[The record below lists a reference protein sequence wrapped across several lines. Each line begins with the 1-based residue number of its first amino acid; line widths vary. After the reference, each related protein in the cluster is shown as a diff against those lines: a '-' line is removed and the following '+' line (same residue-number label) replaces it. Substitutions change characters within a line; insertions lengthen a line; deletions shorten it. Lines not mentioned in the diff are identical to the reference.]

1 MLLNINNNS
10 DFFEKIK
17 EIENIFKEGT
27 KEALQILFSDDIKFI
42 NPLFLILLL
51 NAHSKYP
58 KFALAINITYLAEY
72 KQIWVHRFLIQ
83 FFDYLYI
90 ETNSTKVREFYEI
103 SDDAIVKSAKERIA
117 AGKKGILYYYSVNI
131 YKNIKR
137 LALDDERKYGMLP
150 ILSITHIAQKELL
163 GFTEYEQ
170 DERINIYNKL
180 AQDENQE
187 NLKDVLKRFLQ
198 KLHTEG
204 KKDVFYIDS
213 LSMIIFELVDN
224 IKRHTKDENDN
235 PANGYI
241 SFHQDTSKDTNPY
254 ELLITDDFEE
264 GFLSKYKK
272 VLEYELKRLEG
283 DFKLLGKKVDEEI
296 KKSYIDDI
304 ELLKD
309 DNEKSDKD
317 ILEKLF
323 DIKKTFGV
331 HQISRFSMHFGIP
344 SLMKLL
350 RKLNGELS
358 VYLHRNGRYYKI
370 EFKNNTT
377 TVEPFKNGIDG
388 TYYHIKFPEYKKLDA
403 EDDINPVKLVLKNA
417 NYQEIFEQKEKLQEQ
432 VKSFCYV
439 PYSDLID
446 TEDTTEK
453 KNIVLSYKD
462 FLQEKS
468 KDSTISDFIRNI
480 YRYINLHSSVDIL
493 ITDFP
498 INEKKIYLHTL
509 VDILY
514 YNESKENSINIVF
527 LDDISV
533 SSVFIGGKNKKE
545 FCYLNRVLSKNY
557 NQKKDYF
564 FKEYCAEI
572 EDGDNSIFSSSKL
585 FTELE
590 VKSDKKNFFLPFE
603 IFNIDG
609 KDILSDMIKNN
620 LEKNKVKMHVDTSQN
635 FHINYFYKFKNIF
648 EDSNWA
654 SRIAFRLA
662 QKMPTDDFKII
673 GTDKYANAVIAS
685 MYSIMG
691 KNNKFFIINNFQENS
706 LKALKKYIS
715 EGSHFVVYSP
725 VVFSGK
731 KIQENIIDEYFKNL
745 TYSWESTIKI
755 NINNADIKN
764 FSAMLEK
771 NLNSIDY
778 EDTSSECEICK
789 STEERALYKI
799 SKDNPFTIDKFSLE
813 NYKPKKIE
821 NYCKKNSVIAK
832 FFGAVHFGHTTRGN
846 NHYAYYTKTID
857 FFERN
862 YENITNFLK
871 SITIDENK
879 NNIIFAP
886 IHNTNSRFISLVNQ
900 IVFDNNAAIYHF
912 DKSNTEQNF
921 YDLEYISIDTKE
933 TNIYFV
939 DDEVSSARTLKFF
952 ESLLKSIDE
961 NLNFHSIIIMI
972 DRTSPQDEKTIER
985 LSKKRE
991 IFTKLEIKPIKT
1003 DFDDCFLCQ
1012 RREEYLDMFDSSVL
1026 DMTRFQIA
1034 KRVVKL
1040 KSQSY
1045 DDIDYPIECDN
1056 FETNLKTFIKMHA
1069 VDFVHE
1075 NFNKLKPDGDE
1086 TKSNLFKVYEIIEN
1100 DFKEHIN
1107 KLLEVNLE
1115 GTGIIE
1121 KEYFRTICDYES
1133 EIALLKSI
1141 AFPKIVYFRLVREIA
1156 TVVII
1161 QKIKDIVNGESQKYI
1176 DKTNDYSKFEIIS
1189 ILSSNER
1196 SEIESDIVKNE
1207 FDEYKDFIQKFK
1219 NKNGVDYLNFL
1230 YRTAGYLNITQI
1242 LDDSN
1247 IRFFYHVTKKLK
1259 EDKVKFDDSHHLLHT
1274 YPFAV
1279 KMIISNPD
1287 NKDRYRYFKK
1297 NIKQFKTDNLI
1308 NFEKPEYSMI
1318 HALLLES
1325 GKDIKKEFK
1334 DKISNWTTEN
1344 INEKLFKLSEL
1355 IEKYAENKI
1364 KVENIYI
1371 NENINIE
1378 YSGGYEDYL
1387 KYSKL
1392 IDVKN
1397 NFNELSRD
1405 DKDIYM
1411 LYQGALRSSGEFED
1425 LGYTKKNYKKI
1436 DNTWSNMPL
1445 DKDTKYFAI
1454 KLVDIDKE
1462 KLKTISDIE
1471 NIKRNNPIWFKPIGC
1486 IVISLS
1492 FDGSYV
1498 DHLTFSEF
1506 VLSLQNE
1513 IVEFFKIEF
1522 KHQSISQMIQLKNHD
1537 ELLKSL
1543 NNISH
1548 TYGKYIEIDKKID
1561 KLKKHGKSDNDILE
1575 MVKIFSNGLKYIF
1588 ETGTLEPPIDKPI
1601 KNDIGKRLNN
1611 GKSFF
1616 LFLKNFLEV
1625 VPFFIYDNDNNSIED
1640 REKIKYRI
1648 TIDNLNNF
1656 YSYIDENTHDLYMII
1671 FELIFNGINQN
1682 RGSSVEFKIIIDN
1695 AIFIANN
1702 GKPIEKKDLNTIFDD
1717 GHSTNKRGLGIGL
1730 FRIKNY
1736 LKSLDILIDARGT
1749 HDMLDTSF
1757 FKVVF
1762 QIYNK

>member
-1 MLLNINNNS
+1 
-10 DFFEKIK
+10 
-17 EIENIFKEGT
+17 
-27 KEALQILFSDDIKFI
+27 
-42 NPLFLILLL
+42 
-51 NAHSKYP
+51 
-58 KFALAINITYLAEY
+58 
-72 KQIWVHRFLIQ
+72 
-83 FFDYLYI
+83 
-90 ETNSTKVREFYEI
+90 
-103 SDDAIVKSAKERIA
+103 
-117 AGKKGILYYYSVNI
+117 
-131 YKNIKR
+131 
-137 LALDDERKYGMLP
+137 
-150 ILSITHIAQKELL
+150 
-163 GFTEYEQ
+163 
-170 DERINIYNKL
+170 
-180 AQDENQE
+180 
-187 NLKDVLKRFLQ
+187 
-198 KLHTEG
+198 
-204 KKDVFYIDS
+204 
-213 LSMIIFELVDN
+213 
-224 IKRHTKDENDN
+224 
-235 PANGYI
+235 
-241 SFHQDTSKDTNPY
+241 
-254 ELLITDDFEE
+254 
-264 GFLSKYKK
+264 
-272 VLEYELKRLEG
+272 
-283 DFKLLGKKVDEEI
+283 
-296 KKSYIDDI
+296 
-304 ELLKD
+304 
-309 DNEKSDKD
+309 
-317 ILEKLF
+317 
-323 DIKKTFGV
+323 
-331 HQISRFSMHFGIP
+331 
-344 SLMKLL
+344 
-350 RKLNGELS
+350 
-358 VYLHRNGRYYKI
+358 
-370 EFKNNTT
+370 
-377 TVEPFKNGIDG
+377 
-388 TYYHIKFPEYKKLDA
+388 
-403 EDDINPVKLVLKNA
+403 
-417 NYQEIFEQKEKLQEQ
+417 
-432 VKSFCYV
+432 
-439 PYSDLID
+439 
-446 TEDTTEK
+446 
-453 KNIVLSYKD
+453 
-462 FLQEKS
+462 
-468 KDSTISDFIRNI
+468 
-480 YRYINLHSSVDIL
+480 
-493 ITDFP
+493 
-498 INEKKIYLHTL
+498 
-509 VDILY
+509 
-514 YNESKENSINIVF
+514 
-527 LDDISV
+527 
-533 SSVFIGGKNKKE
+533 
-545 FCYLNRVLSKNY
+545 
-557 NQKKDYF
+557 
-564 FKEYCAEI
+564 
-572 EDGDNSIFSSSKL
+572 
-585 FTELE
+585 
-590 VKSDKKNFFLPFE
+590 
-603 IFNIDG
+603 
-609 KDILSDMIKNN
+609 MIKNN

-921 YDLEYISIDTKE
+921 YDLEYISMDTKE

-939 DDEVSSARTLKFF
+939 DDEVSSAGTLKYF

-985 LSKKRE
+985 LFKKRE

-1040 KSQSY
+1040 KSQTY
-1045 DDIDYPIECDN
+1045 DDIDYPIKQDD
-1056 FETNLKTFIKMHA
+1056 FEANLKTFIKMHA
-1069 VDFVHE
+1069 VDFAHE
-1075 NFNKLKPDGDE
+1075 KFDEFKLDGDE
-1086 TKSNLFKVYEIIEN
+1086 TRRSLLKVYEKIEYK
-1100 DFKEHIN
+1100 FKQYIW
-1107 KLLEVNLE
+1107 KLIEVNLE
-1115 GTGIIE
+1115 GTSIIE

-1189 ILSSNER
+1189 ILSFNEI
-1196 SEIESDIVKNE
+1196 SELKSDIVKNE
-1207 FDEYKDFIQKFK
+1207 FDEYKDFLQKFK
-1219 NKNGVDYLNFL
+1219 NKNGIDYLNFL

-1247 IRFFYHVTKKLK
+1247 IRFFYRVTKKLK
-1259 EDKVKFDDSHHLLHT
+1259 EDKAKFGDSHHLLHT

-1279 KMIISNPD
+1279 KMIISNSD
-1287 NKDRYRYFKK
+1287 NEDRYRYFKK
-1297 NIKQFKTDNLI
+1297 NIDKFKTDNLI

-1318 HALLLES
+1318 HALLLEREM
-1325 GKDIKKEFK
+1325 DVKKEFRA
-1334 DKISNWTTEN
+1334 KINNWKTEN
-1344 INEKLFKLSEL
+1344 INEKVSKLSEL
-1355 IEKYAENKI
+1355 IGKYTEYKVKVENRIEVKNKI

-1425 LGYTKKNYKKI
+1425 LKYTEKNYKKI
-1436 DNTWSNMPL
+1436 DNTWSNML
-1445 DKDTKYFAI
+1445 FGKDKKYFAI

-1462 KLKTISDIE
+1462 KLRSILDIE
-1471 NIKRNNPIWFKPIGC
+1471 NVKRNKPMWFKPLGC
-1486 IVISLS
+1486 IVVS

-1498 DHLTFSEF
+1498 DHLIFSEL

-1513 IVEFFKIEF
+1513 VVEFFKTEF
-1522 KHQSISQMIQLKNHD
+1522 KHQSLSQMIEARNEKENY
-1537 ELLKSL
+1537 EILLEKVRR
-1543 NNISH
+1543 ISH
-1548 TYGKYIEIDKKID
+1548 SYKDYISIDKQIHKLIEDKYDKEKIISKVID
-1561 KLKKHGKSDNDILE
+1561 
-1575 MVKIFSNGLKYIF
+1575 FTNGLKYIF
-1588 ETGTLEPPIDKPI
+1588 SLGSMIEYEQREDSLPNEIFVDEILFDDKTFQNVI
-1601 KNDIGKRLNN
+1601 E
-1611 GKSFF
+1611 
-1616 LFLKNFLEV
+1616 NFLRT
-1625 VPFFIYDNDNNSIED
+1625 VPSLINGYSGE
-1640 REKIKYRI
+1640 Y
-1648 TIDNLNNF
+1648 TISF
-1656 YSYIDENTHDLYMII
+1656 YKDADYSCPIISDEHLYNIL
-1671 FELIFNGINQN
+1671 FELIFNGVKNN
-1682 RGSSVEFKIIIDN
+1682 RSGLSIKIYLKEN
-1695 AIFIANN
+1695 AIYVCNN
-1702 GKPIEKKDLNTIFDD
+1702 GEKILNGIYEQIFENTY
-1717 GHSTNKRGLGIGL
+1717 STTGGLGIGL
-1730 FRIKNY
+1730 PKIRSY
-1736 LKSLDILIDARGT
+1736 LKAINMNI
-1749 HDMLDTSF
+1749 
-1757 FKVVF
+1757 KVE
-1762 QIYNK
+1762 